1 MVPSGDD
8 IPDFEL
14 IRRMAECIPDSS
26 EAREA
31 WSVFYIR
38 HYQFLLRACTS
49 RHGYLLGL
57 AGVNDLV
64 QDAFINAFKG
74 ARTFDHAEQCG
85 RPEQE
90 PKCRGWLLAI
100 AHNLVRDRYR
110 GQPEVRL
117 VNDSEFDALASSSDG
132 HADGIEVPQNDRLR
146 LLKSGFEQLSDAE
159 QAVLRATMVWWQADR
174 EHQRM
179 PEAAMEQLSKQIR
192 KSPDTIRQIR
202 LRALRKLEKH
212 VNENLENEKAD

>member
-1 MVPSGDD
+1 MAPHSEE

-14 IRRMAECIPDSS
+14 IRRMADHGLDSS

-31 WSVFYIR
+31 WSFFYIR
-38 HYQFLLRACTS
+38 HHQFLRRACSS

-57 AGVNDLV
+57 AGVKDIV
-64 QDAFINAFKG
+64 QDAFINAFNG
-74 ARTFDHAEQCG
+74 AQTFDHAEQCG
-85 RPEQE
+85 APEQE
-90 PKCRGWLLAI
+90 LKCRRWLLAI

-117 VNDSEFDALASSSDG
+117 VNDAELEALAGVSDG
-132 HADGIEVPQNDRLR
+132 DPGQIEAPQSERLR
-146 LLKSGFEQLSDAE
+146 LLKSGFELLSDAE
-159 QAVLRATMVWWQADR
+159 QTVLRATMLWWQADR
-174 EHQRM
+174 QHQRM
-179 PEAAMEQLSKQIR
+179 PESAMQQLSKQIG
-192 KSPDTIRQIR
+192 KSPDTIRQMK